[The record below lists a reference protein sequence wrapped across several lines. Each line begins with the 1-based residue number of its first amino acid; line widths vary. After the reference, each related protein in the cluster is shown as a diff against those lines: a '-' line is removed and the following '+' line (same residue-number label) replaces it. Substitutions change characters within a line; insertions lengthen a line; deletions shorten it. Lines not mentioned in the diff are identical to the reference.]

1 MRSKV
6 VSIAGKNILIEEK
19 RIKEIKKLIKDFSP
33 EIKELWNKDIDFNN
47 TDSIDTIFSTIEDKI
62 AFIFG
67 DLTQEDIENAYMS
80 ELENLFNA
88 FMEVNF
94 MGAKKGIS
102 LFLKQVQK
110 S

>member
-6 VSIAGKNILIEEK
+6 VNIAGKNILIEEK

-33 EIKELWNKDIDFNN
+33 EIQELWNKDIDFNN
-47 TDSIDTIFSTIEDKI
+47 ADSIDTIFSTIEDKI
-62 AFIFG
+62 AFIFDG
-67 DLTQEDIENAYMS
+67 LTQEDIENAYMS
-80 ELENLFNA
+80 ELENLLNA

-102 LFLKQVQK
+102 LILKQVQK